1 MNKENLEKQIEE
13 ILTRGVSE
21 VIDKENLKK
30 KLLSGEK
37 LRIKLGIDP
46 TSANIHLGRAV
57 SLLKLRDLQ
66 QLGHQIVLIIGDFT
80 GVIGDTSD
88 KESERPMLE
97 KQAVEKNLETYLEQA
112 AKLLD
117 MSKVETHR
125 NSEWLGKLTYNEIS
139 EQADIFSL
147 AEFIARDNIKKR
159 LDKGTRISLRELLY
173 PLMQGYDSVM
183 LKADLELGGTDQRFN
198 LLAGRVMQK
207 KYEQRPQDVLMV
219 NLIEG
224 LDGRKMSSS
233 WGNTIN
239 LMDDANS
246 MFGKVMSMGDELI
259 IKYFVH
265 CTRISL
271 EEISEI
277 EMRMQNG
284 ELNPR
289 DAKLRL
295 AGEIV
300 KIYHSEENARLAREF
315 FINTFSKKEIP
326 TDIPECVVQ
335 WCDPLNSWQN
345 IADFIVSAGIA
356 TSKSDAKRKIEQGGV
371 SIDGERTVDVRIL
384 SPELDDGKVMKVGKR
399 DFVKIVF
406 KK

>member
-1 MNKENLEKQIEE
+1 MKDKELEKQIDEL
-13 ILTRGVSE
+13 LTRGVNE

-30 KLLSGEK
+30 RLLNGEK

-46 TSANIHLGRAV
+46 TSSNIHLGRAV
-57 SLLKLRDLQ
+57 SLLKLRDFQ

-97 KQAVEKNLETYLEQA
+97 QEAVNKNLETYLDQA
-112 AKLLD
+112 GKLLD
-117 MSKVETHR
+117 MSKVETHK

-198 LLAGRVMQK
+198 LLAGREMQK
-207 KYEQRPQDVLMV
+207 KYKQHPQDVMMV

-224 LDGRKMSSS
+224 TDGRKMSSS

-246 MFGKVMSMGDELI
+246 MFGKMMSMGDELI
-259 IKYFVH
+259 VKYFIH
-265 CTRISL
+265 CTRVAM
-271 EEISEI
+271 EEIVEI
-277 EMRMQNG
+277 EKQMK
-284 ELNPR
+284 EDALNPR

-295 AGEIV
+295 AGEITE
-300 KIYHSEENARLAREF
+300 IYHGEELARTAREY

-326 TDIPECVVQ
+326 TDILELIIEGEMKLTEVLV
-335 WCDPLNSWQN
+335 
-345 IADFIVSAGIA
+345 
-356 TSKSDAKRKIEQGGV
+356 KSGNASSMGEARRKIEQGGV
-371 SIDGERTVDVRIL
+371 SIEDEKYLDPQFLVTK
-384 SPELDDGKVMKVGKR
+384 ELDGKVLKIGKMG
-399 DFVKIVF
+399 FVRIVF
-406 KK
+406 GI

>member
-1 MNKENLEKQIEE
+1 MDKNIEKQIDE

-21 VIDKENLKK
+21 VIDRENLKK

-46 TSANIHLGRAV
+46 TSPNIHLGRAV
-57 SLLKLRDLQ
+57 TLLKLRDLQ
-66 QLGHQIVLIIGDFT
+66 QLGHQIVFIVGDFT

-88 KESERPMLE
+88 KESERPMLAKE
-97 KQAVEKNLETYLEQA
+97 TVETNLKTYLEQA
-112 AKLLD
+112 GKILD
-117 MSKVETHR
+117 MSKVESHR
-125 NSEWLGKLTYNEIS
+125 NSEWLSKLTYGEIG
-139 EQADIFSL
+139 EHADQFSL
-147 AEFIARDNIKKR
+147 AEFNARENIRKR
-159 LDKGTRISLRELLY
+159 LESGTRVSLREMLY
-173 PLMQGYDSVM
+173 PLMQGYDSVAI
-183 LKADLELGGTDQRFN
+183 KADVELGGTDQRFN
-198 LLAGRVMQK
+198 LLAGRELQK
-207 KYEQRPQDVLMV
+207 HYKQQVQDILMV

-239 LMDDANS
+239 IVDGANE

-271 EEISEI
+271 EDI
-277 EMRMQNG
+277 EKLEKEMEDG
-284 ELNPR
+284 DLNPR

-300 KIYHSEENARLAREF
+300 EIYHGEDDAREARQY

-326 TDIPECVVQ
+326 DDVLEFEIKN
-335 WCDPLNSWQN
+335 D
-345 IADFIVSAGIA
+345 
-356 TSKSDAKRKIEQGGV
+356 SKKLVEILVESGNAKSLGDARRKIEQGGV
-371 SIDGERTVDVRIL
+371 SIDDKKITDPQEIITK
-384 SPELDDGKVMKVGKR
+384 EKNGKVLKIGKLG
-399 DFVKIVF
+399 FVKIVF
-406 KK
+406 NKQF

>member
-1 MNKENLEKQIEE
+1 MSKENLEKQIDE
-13 ILTRGVSE
+13 ILSRGVSE

-30 KLLSGEK
+30 RLLSGEK

-46 TSANIHLGRAV
+46 TSPNLHLGRAV
-57 SLLKLRDLQ
+57 SIMKLKDLQ

-97 KQAVEKNLETYLEQA
+97 QQAVNKNLETYLEQA
-112 AKLLD
+112 GKLLD

-125 NSEWLGKLTYNEIS
+125 NSEWLGKLTYGEIS

-183 LKADLELGGTDQRFN
+183 LKADVELGGTDQRFN
-198 LLAGRVMQK
+198 LLAGREMQK
-207 KYEQRPQDVLMV
+207 KYKQTPQDVMMV

-224 LDGRKMSSS
+224 TDGRKMSSS

-259 IKYFVH
+259 VKYFVH
-265 CTRISL
+265 CTRVPM
-271 EEISEI
+271 EEVSDVEK
-277 EMRMQNG
+277 EMKDG
-284 ELNPR
+284 SLNPR

-300 KIYHSEENARLAREF
+300 SIYHGEHAARQAREY

-326 TDIPECVVQ
+326 TDIAEFKVEGEMKLMELVFKSG
-335 WCDPLNSWQN
+335 N
-345 IADFIVSAGIA
+345 A
-356 TSKSDAKRKIEQGGV
+356 TSMSDARRKIEQGGV
-371 SIDGERTVDVRIL
+371 SADDEKLFDPQFVVTKQL
-384 SPELDDGKVMKVGKR
+384 DGKVMKIGKMG
-399 DFVKIVF
+399 FVKIVF
-406 KK
+406 